1 MNDTT
6 HAMRAT
12 RYPGYDVL
20 DKRDTPS
27 WDEATR
33 AVIAQRLA
41 TPAEPHFF
49 NAVEWLTVC
58 AVCACIV
65 PQANAQPVVPLAQL
79 LDAKLVKNTGDGY
92 RDARLPPLQQAWRT
106 GLAALDVESRARHG
120 LPFGSLDKP
129 GQHALLDSMQRGEL
143 TGDAWNGMPAAVFF
157 AERLLHDICGM
168 YYAHPHAWSEMGFG
182 GPANPRGYVRLY
194 YDRRDPW
201 EAAEAKRG
209 DTDKAR
215 KENQRAR

>member
-1 MNDTT
+1 
-6 HAMRAT
+6 MRDANQKSRVT

-27 WDEATR
+27 WDDATR
-33 AVIAQRLA
+33 TVIAQRLA

-49 NAVEWLTVC
+49 NAVEWL
-58 AVCACIV
+58 AVRALCACIV
-65 PQANAQPVVPLAQL
+65 PQANALPVVPLAL
-79 LDAKLVKNTGDGY
+79 LVDTKLTENAGDGY

-106 GLAALDVESRARHG
+106 GLAALDAESRARHE
-120 LPFGSLDKP
+120 LPFASLEKAT
-129 GQHALLDSMQRGEL
+129 QVALLESMQRGEL
-143 TGDAWNGMPAAVFF
+143 TGDTWAGMPANLFF
-157 AERLLHDICGM
+157 AERLLHDICST
-168 YYAHPHAWSEMGFG
+168 YYSHPHAWSEIGFG

-201 EAAEAKRG
+201 EAAEAEPG
-209 DTDKAR
+209 QEDKAR